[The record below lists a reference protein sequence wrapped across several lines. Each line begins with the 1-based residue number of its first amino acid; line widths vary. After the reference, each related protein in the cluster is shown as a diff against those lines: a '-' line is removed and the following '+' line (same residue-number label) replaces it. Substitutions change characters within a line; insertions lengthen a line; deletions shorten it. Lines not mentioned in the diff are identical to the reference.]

1 MAKKIQKTFLFLLII
16 INCNFIDNNDKT
28 SFKQTGSEEILIE
41 IMESYKDFSAQPE
54 KAIETI
60 WSHAHKDNKAV
71 TGPIER
77 FGVMLTSE
85 PYNAIINLTDYSFE
99 VLQEDD
105 QTIQYE
111 IKILNNKNEY
121 FIVNWIFTLDKC
133 EMNEGLC
140 WQTISVSPPMYFDS
154 GI

>member
-1 MAKKIQKTFLFLLII
+1 
-16 INCNFIDNNDKT
+16 
-28 SFKQTGSEEILIE
+28 
-41 IMESYKDFSAQPE
+41 MESYKDFSAQPE
-54 KAIETI
+54 KSIKTI
-60 WSHAHKDNKAV
+60 WGHAHKDNKAV

>member
-1 MAKKIQKTFLFLLII
+1 MAKKIQKTLLFLLII
-16 INCNFIDNNDKT
+16 INCNFIDNNDET

-41 IMESYKDFSAQPE
+41 IMESYKDFSAEPE
-54 KAIETI
+54 KAIKTI
-60 WSHAHKDNKAV
+60 WSHAHEDNKAV

-111 IKILNNKNEY
+111 IKINFWVRASQNPSK
-121 FIVNWIFTLDKC
+121 IFPKTHLQKHTC
-133 EMNEGLC
+133 PKH
-140 WQTISVSPPMYFDS
+140 SPKSIF
-154 GI
+154 